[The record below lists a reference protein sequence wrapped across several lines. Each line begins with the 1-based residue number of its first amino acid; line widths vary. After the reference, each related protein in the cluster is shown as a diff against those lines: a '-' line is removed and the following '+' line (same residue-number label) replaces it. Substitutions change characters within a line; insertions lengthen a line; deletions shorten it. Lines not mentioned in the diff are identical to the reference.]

1 MREIERKRVAGV
13 KGRLRVKVSREML
26 MSWVENFIDDLNDKK
41 TAGVA
46 NIIFPCLT
54 KVGQNCFV
62 DDTKPFETWLSSL
75 KRTPRISLYWWRI
88 WLLNYECM
96 ISYI

>member
-1 MREIERKRVAGV
+1 MILLQRAQTWNILFRRSNYQMREIERKRVAGV

-26 MSWVENFIDDLNDKK
+26 MSWVENFIDDFNDKK
-41 TAGVA
+41 TAGVT

-62 DDTKPFETWLSSL
+62 DDT
-75 KRTPRISLYWWRI
+75 
-88 WLLNYECM
+88 
-96 ISYI
+96 